1 MKLILKKKAIT
12 NQNFSVYKKKSTQ
25 DDVFVHKLLRKLV
38 PSVCL
43 LVGHRARA
51 AQQYHAK
58 EVGFYP
64 SCKSGSLKLPEL
76 KGHLLQA

>member
-58 EVGFYP
+58 EVGFYGEKNWY
-64 SCKSGSLKLPEL
+64 KSFGKFDTNR
-76 KGHLLQA
+76 